1 MEGGWGT
8 CPFRRLMG
16 YISTHSCVSAP
27 DTHVRKSSGYLPRSV
42 PLYIRVVVGS
52 GHTSALQLANEHRNA
67 YGLRYNDFQRYRYVL
82 WPRLARW
89 LIRTRH
95 RKHCANRTHRLRST
109 LKMTHGKGRNFQ
121 QLPTLTKEIVKDGQY
136 VLHLS
141 SPYIDL
147 NLDLILQP
155 TTSPL

>member
-1 MEGGWGT
+1 
-8 CPFRRLMG
+8 
-16 YISTHSCVSAP
+16 
-27 DTHVRKSSGYLPRSV
+27 
-42 PLYIRVVVGS
+42 
-52 GHTSALQLANEHRNA
+52 
-67 YGLRYNDFQRYRYVL
+67 
-82 WPRLARW
+82 
-89 LIRTRH
+89 
-95 RKHCANRTHRLRST
+95 
-109 LKMTHGKGRNFQ
+109 MTHGKGRNFQ